1 MFIEIF
7 PWILL
12 GPKFQKEFSTNLVQN
27 SCKTSKMCSYV
38 QEFFKNQYTSYLN
51 KIEQYY
57 KKNNLKFPIF
67 LKNVRPTV
75 LILIFTIFL
84 YQAWGLAESREKFL

>member
-1 MFIEIF
+1 
-7 PWILL
+7 
-12 GPKFQKEFSTNLVQN
+12 
-27 SCKTSKMCSYV
+27 MCSYV

-57 KKNNLKFPIF
+57 KKNLTFPIF

-75 LILIFTIFL
+75 LILIFRTFL
-84 YQAWGLAESREKFL
+84 YQAWDLTESREKFL